1 MCYAV
6 WPQVAQLL
14 SIRVVGDLLCEGG
27 WFGSGLGS
35 VALIGATCGV
45 SHHRVDLNLCCLQGL
60 DHAWPFEAEGITVSE
75 WFVFVIPLAGPE
87 PGALCELSPVSASHP
102 VQALMESFTVLSGCA
117 SRGTTGLPQEV
128 HVLNLRTTDQGPG
141 QLQREVT
148 LHLNPIS
155 SVHIHHKPIV
165 FLLNSPRPL
174 VWHLKTERLA
184 TGVSRLFLV
193 SEGSVV
199 QFSSGNF
206 SLTAETEERNFPHGN
221 EHLLNWAQKEYGAV
235 TSFTE
240 LKIAR
245 NIYIKVGED
254 QVFPPKCNIGKNFLS
269 LNYLAEYLQP
279 KPAEGCVMSS
289 QPQDEEVHIIELIT
303 PNSNPY
309 SAFQVDITIDIRPS
323 QEDLEVVKNLILIL
337 KCKKSVNWVIKSFD
351 VKGSLKIIAPNS
363 IGFGKE
369 SERSMTMT
377 KSVRDDIPST
387 QGNLVKWALDNGYS
401 PITSYTVAPVAN
413 RFHLRLENNAEE
425 MGDEEVHTIPPE
437 LRILLGPGP
446 LPALHNPPIRGEGGH
461 NGDLPFP
468 FSDIAR
474 RGWNEEGE
482 DGLPRPRDPVIPSL
496 QLFPGLREPQEVQGS
511 VDIALSVKCDSEKMI
526 VAVEK
531 DSFQASGY
539 SGMDVTLLDPTCK
552 AKMNGT
558 HFVLESPLNGC
569 GTRPRWSALDGL
581 VYYNSIVIQVPA
593 LGDGSGW
600 PDGYEDLESGD
611 NGFPGDVD
619 EGDASLLTRPEIV
632 VFNCSL
638 QQVRNPSSFQEQPHG
653 NITFNMELYNTDL
666 FLVPSQGVFSVMEN
680 GHIYVEVSVTKAEK
694 ELGFAIQTCFISPY
708 SNPDRMSHYT
718 IIENICPKDESVKFY
733 SPKRVHFPIPQ
744 ADMDK
749 KRFSFVFKRVFNT
762 SLLFLQC
769 ELTLCTKTEKHP
781 QKLPKC
787 VPPEEA
793 CTSLDASIIWA
804 MMQNKKTFTKP
815 LAVIHH
821 EVGPKEKGPSVKE
834 PNPVSPPIFHGLDT
848 LTVMGIAFAA
858 FVIGALLTGALWYI
872 YSHTGE
878 TARRQQVPTSPPASE
893 NSSAAHSIGS
903 TQSTPCSS
911 SSTA

>member
-1 MCYAV
+1 MTSHCVIAM
-6 WPQVAQLL
+6 
-14 SIRVVGDLLCEGG
+14 
-27 WFGSGLGS
+27 F
-35 VALIGATCGV
+35 ALMSSCLAT
-45 SHHRVDLNLCCLQGL
+45 
-60 DHAWPFEAEGITVSE
+60 
-75 WFVFVIPLAGPE
+75 AGPE
-87 PGALCELSPVSASHP
+87 PGAQCELSPVNASHP

-128 HVLNLRTTDQGPG
+128 HVLNLRAADQGPS
-141 QLQREVT
+141 QQQREVT

-155 SVHIHHKPIV
+155 SVYIHHKPVV
-165 FLLNSPRPL
+165 FLLNSPQAL

-184 TGVSRLFLV
+184 TGVPRLFLV
-193 SEGSVV
+193 STGSVV
-199 QFSSGNF
+199 QFPSGNF
-206 SLTAETEERNFPHGN
+206 SLTAEREERNFPHGN
-221 EHLLNWAQKEYGAV
+221 EHLLNWARKEYGAV

-254 QVFPPKCNIGKNFLS
+254 QVFPPTCNIGKNFLS

-279 KPAEGCVMSS
+279 KAAEGCVMSS
-289 QPQDEEVHIIELIT
+289 QPQDKEVHIIELIT

-309 SAFQVDITIDIRPS
+309 SAFQVDIIIDIRPS
-323 QEDLEVVKNLILIL
+323 REDPEVVKNLVLIL

-351 VKGSLKIIAPNS
+351 VKGSLKVISPNS

-377 KSVRDDIPST
+377 RSIRDDVPST
-387 QGNLVKWALDNGYS
+387 HENLLKWALDNGYS
-401 PITSYTVAPVAN
+401 PVTSYTMAPVAN
-413 RFHLRLENNAEE
+413 RFHLRLENNEE
-425 MGDEEVHTIPPE
+425 MRDEEVYTLPPE
-437 LRILLGPGP
+437 LRILLNPGILPGP
-446 LPALHNPPIRGEGGH
+446 ENPPFRGEGGRI
-461 NGDLPFP
+461 GGLPFP
-468 FSDIAR
+468 FPDISR
-474 RGWNEEGE
+474 RDQKEGGE
-482 DGLPRPRDPVIPSL
+482 DRLPQPKDSFIPGV
-496 QLFPGLREPQEVQGS
+496 QLFPGPREPEEAQGS
-511 VDIALSVKCDSEKMI
+511 MDVVMSVRCDSEKMM

-531 DSFQASGY
+531 DSFQANGY
-539 SGMDVTLLDPTCK
+539 PGMELTLLDPSCK

-558 HFVLESPLNGC
+558 HFLLESPLNGC
-569 GTRPRWSALDGL
+569 GTRHRRTAGDGV
-581 VYYNSIVIQVPA
+581 VYYNSIVIQVLSP
-593 LGDGSGW
+593 GDSSGW

-611 NGFPGDVD
+611 NGFPGDMD
-619 EGDASLLTRPEIV
+619 EGDISLLSRPEIV

-638 QQVRNPSSFQEQPHG
+638 RQLGNPSSSQDQPNG

-666 FLVPSQGVFSVMEN
+666 FLVPAQGVFSVAEN
-680 GHIYVEVSVTKAEK
+680 GPVYVEVSVTKADQ

-708 SNPDRMSHYT
+708 SNPDRMSDYT

-733 SPKRVHFPIPQ
+733 SSKRVHFPASP
-744 ADMDK
+744 AEMDK
-749 KRFSFVFKRVFNT
+749 KRFSFVFKPMFNI

-769 ELTLCTKTEKHP
+769 ELTLCAKKQRDH

-787 VPPEEA
+787 VPPDEA
-793 CTSLDASIIWA
+793 CTSLDAAMIWA
-804 MMQNKKTFTKP
+804 MMQNKKTFTRP
-815 LAVIHH
+815 LAVIHQA
-821 EVGPKEKGPSVKE
+821 EPQEKVPSIE
-834 PNPVSPPIFHGLDT
+834 DSIPVSPPSFHGLDT

-878 TARRQQVPTSPPASE
+878 TAGRQQVPTSPPASE

>member
-1 MCYAV
+1 MTSQNSVDFWTVKYTRHLT
-6 WPQVAQLL
+6 VAEEVQE
-14 SIRVVGDLLCEGG
+14 SSKR
-27 WFGSGLGS
+27 
-35 VALIGATCGV
+35 
-45 SHHRVDLNLCCLQGL
+45 
-60 DHAWPFEAEGITVSE
+60 
-75 WFVFVIPLAGPE
+75 PE
-87 PGALCELSPVSASHP
+87 PRAQCELSPVNASHP

-117 SRGTTGLPQEV
+117 SRGTTGLLQEV
-128 HVLNLRTTDQGPG
+128 HILNLRAVNDGPS

-155 SVHIHHKPIV
+155 SVHIHYKPVV
-165 FLLNSPRPL
+165 FLLNSPQPL

-184 TGVSRLFLV
+184 AGVSRVFLV

-206 SLTAETEERNFPHGN
+206 SLSAKTEERNFPHGN
-221 EHLLNWAQKEYGAV
+221 EHLLNWARKEYGAV

-254 QVFPPKCNIGKNFLS
+254 QVFPPTCNIGKNFLS

-279 KPAEGCVMSS
+279 KAAEGCVMSS
-289 QPQDEEVHIIELIT
+289 QPRDKEVHIIELIT

-309 SAFQVDITIDIRPS
+309 SAFQVDIIIDIRPF
-323 QEDLEVVKNLILIL
+323 QKDPEVVKNLILIL

-351 VKGSLKIIAPNS
+351 VKGNLKVIAPNS

-377 KSVRDDIPST
+377 KSTRDDIPST
-387 QGNLVKWALDNGYS
+387 QENLVKWALDNGYS
-401 PITSYTVAPVAN
+401 PVTTYTMAPVAN
-413 RFHLRLENNAEE
+413 RFHLRLENNEE
-425 MGDEEVHTIPPE
+425 MRDEEVHTIPPE
-437 LRILLGPGP
+437 LRILLGHHTP
-446 LPALHNPPIRGEGGH
+446 PAIENPPIRGGGRD
-461 NGDLPFP
+461 GSFPFP
-468 FSDIAR
+468 FPDISR
-474 RGWNEEGE
+474 RGRKEREE
-482 DGLPRPRDPVIPSL
+482 DGFPWPKDPISPSI
-496 QLFPGLREPQEVQGS
+496 QLFPGPREPEEVQGNMD
-511 VDIALSVKCDSEKMI
+511 VALSVKCDNEKMT

-531 DSFQASGY
+531 DSLQASSY
-539 SGMDVTLLDPTCK
+539 LGMELTLLDPTCK

-569 GTRPRWSALDGL
+569 GTQHRRSALDSM
-581 VYYNSIVIQVPA
+581 VYYNSIVIQA
-593 LGDGSGW
+593 LPPGDSSGW

-611 NGFPGDVD
+611 NGFPGDMD
-619 EGDASLLTRPEIV
+619 ESDASFVGRPEIM

-638 QQVRNPSSFQEQPHG
+638 RQVGNPSSFQDPHNR
-653 NITFNMELYNTDL
+653 NISFNMELYNTDL
-666 FLVPSQGVFSVMEN
+666 FLVPSQGVFSIAEN
-680 GHIYVEVSVTKAEK
+680 GHVYVEVSVTKADQ

-708 SNPDRMSHYT
+708 SNPDRMSDYT

-733 SPKRVHFPIPQ
+733 NPKKVHFPLLQ
-744 ADMDK
+744 AEMDK
-749 KRFSFVFKRVFNT
+749 KRFSFIFKPIFNT

-769 ELTLCTKTEKHP
+769 ELTLCTKTEKDP

-787 VPPEEA
+787 IPPDEA
-793 CTSLDASIIWA
+793 CTSLDASMIWA

-821 EVGPKEKGPSVKE
+821 GGEPKGTGPSIKE
-834 PNPVSPPIFHGLDT
+834 PSQIPTPIFHGLDT

-878 TARRQQVPTSPPASE
+878 TAGRQQVPTTPPASE

>member
-1 MCYAV
+1 MVSHYVMAV
-6 WPQVAQLL
+6 FALM
-14 SIRVVGDLLCEGG
+14 S
-27 WFGSGLGS
+27 SGL
-35 VALIGATCGV
+35 AT
-45 SHHRVDLNLCCLQGL
+45 
-60 DHAWPFEAEGITVSE
+60 
-75 WFVFVIPLAGPE
+75 AGPE
-87 PGALCELSPVSASHP
+87 PSARCELLPVNASHP

-117 SRGTTGLPQEV
+117 SRGTMGLPQEV
-128 HVLNLRTTDQGPG
+128 HVLNLRTADPGPG
-141 QLQREVT
+141 QPQREVT

-155 SVHIHHKPIV
+155 SVHIHYKPVV
-165 FLLNSPRPL
+165 FLLNSPQPL

-206 SLTAETEERNFPHGN
+206 SLSAETEERSFPHGN
-221 EHLLNWAQKEYGAV
+221 EHLLNWARKEYGAV

-254 QVFPPKCNIGKNFLS
+254 QVFPPTCNIGKNFLS

-279 KPAEGCVMSS
+279 KAAEGCVIAS
-289 QPQDEEVHIIELIT
+289 QPQDKEVHIIELIT

-309 SAFQVDITIDIRPS
+309 SAFQVDIIIDIRPS
-323 QEDLEVVKNLILIL
+323 RKDPEVVKNLILIL

-351 VKGSLKIIAPNS
+351 VKGNLKVLKHTS
-363 IGFGKE
+363 IGFGE
-369 SERSMTMT
+369 LPDPHLFYTLLV
-377 KSVRDDIPST
+377 KSNFTHVHSVLIPSVLASDDDDY
-387 QGNLVKWALDNGYS
+387 NLHQTLMMFCPLLS
-401 PITSYTVAPVAN
+401 PP
-413 RFHLRLENNAEE
+413 EE
-425 MGDEEVHTIPPE
+425 MRDEEVHTIPPE
-437 LRILLGPGP
+437 LRILLDPGI
-446 LPALHNPPIRGEGGH
+446 LPALENPPIRGGG
-461 NGDLPFP
+461 GRSGGFPFP
-468 FSDIAR
+468 FPDISR
-474 RGWNEEGE
+474 RGQKEGGE
-482 DGLPRPRDPVIPSL
+482 DGIPRPKDPVIPSIR
-496 QLFPGLREPQEVQGS
+496 LFPGPREPEEVQGS
-511 VDIALSVKCDSEKMI
+511 MGVALSVKCDNEKMT

-531 DSFQASGY
+531 DSFQANSY
-539 SGMDVTLLDPTCK
+539 SGLELTLLDPTCK

-558 HFVLESPLNGC
+558 HFILESPLNGC
-569 GTRPRWSALDGL
+569 GTRHRRSAPDGV
-581 VYYNSIVIQVPA
+581 VYYNSIVIQVPSP
-593 LGDGSGW
+593 GDSSGW

-611 NGFPGDVD
+611 NGFPGDMD
-619 EGDASLLTRPEIV
+619 EGDTSFFSRPEIV

-638 QQVRNPSSFQEQPHG
+638 RQVGNPSSFQDPPNR

-666 FLVPSQGVFSVMEN
+666 FLVPSQGVFSVAEN
-680 GHIYVEVSVTKAEK
+680 GHIYVEVSVTKADQ

-708 SNPDRMSHYT
+708 SNPDRMSDYT

-733 SPKRVHFPIPQ
+733 NPKRVHFPIPQ
-744 ADMDK
+744 AEMDK
-749 KRFSFVFKRVFNT
+749 KRFSFVFKPVFNT

-769 ELTLCTKTEKHP
+769 ELTLCTKKEKYP

-787 VPPEEA
+787 VPPDEA
-793 CTSLDASIIWA
+793 CTSLDASMIWA

-821 EVGPKEKGPSVKE
+821 QVEAKGPSIKE
-834 PNPVSPPIFHGLDT
+834 SSPVSPPIFHGLDT

-878 TARRQQVPTSPPASE
+878 TAGRQQVPTSPPASE

>member
-1 MCYAV
+1 MTSQC
-6 WPQVAQLL
+6 
-14 SIRVVGDLLCEGG
+14 VVTV
-27 WFGSGLGS
+27 F
-35 VALIGATCGV
+35 ALMSSYLAT
-45 SHHRVDLNLCCLQGL
+45 
-60 DHAWPFEAEGITVSE
+60 
-75 WFVFVIPLAGPE
+75 AGPE
-87 PGALCELSPVSASHP
+87 LGIRCELSPVNASHP

-117 SRGTTGLPQEV
+117 SRGTMGLPQEV
-128 HVLNLRTTDQGPG
+128 HVLNLRTGDQGPG
-141 QLQREVT
+141 QPQREVT

-155 SVHIHHKPIV
+155 SVHIHHKPVV
-165 FLLNSPRPL
+165 FLLNSPQPL
-174 VWHLKTERLA
+174 VWRLKTERLA

-221 EHLLNWAQKEYGAV
+221 EHLLNWARKEYGAV

-254 QVFPPKCNIGKNFLS
+254 QVFPPTCNIGKNFLS

-279 KPAEGCVMSS
+279 KAAEGCVMSS
-289 QPQDEEVHIIELIT
+289 QPRDKEVHIIELLA

-309 SAFQVDITIDIRPS
+309 SAFQVDIIIDIRPS
-323 QEDLEVVKNLILIL
+323 QEDPEVVKNLILIL

-351 VKGSLKIIAPNS
+351 VKGNLKVIAPNS

-377 KSVRDDIPST
+377 KLIRDDIPST
-387 QGNLVKWALDNGYS
+387 QGKLIRWALDNGYS
-401 PITSYTVAPVAN
+401 PVTSYTMAPVAN
-413 RFHLRLENNAEE
+413 RFHLQLDNNEE

-437 LRILLGPGP
+437 LRILLDPGT
-446 LPALHNPPIRGEGGH
+446 LPALQNPPVRPGG
-461 NGDLPFP
+461 GRIGGLPFP
-468 FSDIAR
+468 FPDISQ
-474 RGWNEEGE
+474 RGWKEGGE
-482 DGLPRPRDPVIPSL
+482 DGRPKDPVLPSI
-496 QLFPGLREPQEVQGS
+496 QLFPGPREPEEVQGRM
-511 VDIALSVKCDSEKMI
+511 DIALSVTCDNEKMM

-539 SGMDVTLLDPTCK
+539 SGMELTLLDPTCK
-552 AKMNGT
+552 ARMNGT
-558 HFVLESPLNGC
+558 HFILESPLNGC
-569 GTRPRWSALDGL
+569 GTRHGRSAPDGV
-581 VYYNSIVIQVPA
+581 VYYNSIVIQIPSP
-593 LGDGSGW
+593 GDSSGW

-611 NGFPGDVD
+611 NGFPGDMD
-619 EGDASLLTRPEIV
+619 EGDAALFSRPEIV

-638 QQVRNPSSFQEQPHG
+638 RQAGTPSSFQDQLHG

-666 FLVPSQGVFSVMEN
+666 FLVPSQGVFSVAEN
-680 GHIYVEVSVTKAEK
+680 GHVYVEVSVTKADQ

-708 SNPDRMSHYT
+708 SNPDRMSDYT

-733 SPKRVHFPIPQ
+733 STKRVHFPIPQ
-744 ADMDK
+744 AEMDK
-749 KRFSFVFKRVFNT
+749 KRFSFVFKPVFNT

-769 ELTLCTKTEKHP
+769 ELTLCTKKKEP

-787 VPPEEA
+787 VPPDEA
-793 CTSLDASIIWA
+793 CTSLDASMIWA

-821 EVGPKEKGPSVKE
+821 EGEPRGKGPSIKE
-834 PNPVSPPIFHGLDT
+834 PNSISPPIFHGLDT

-878 TARRQQVPTSPPASE
+878 TAGRQQVPTSPPASE

>member
-1 MCYAV
+1 MM
-6 WPQVAQLL
+6 
-14 SIRVVGDLLCEGG
+14 
-27 WFGSGLGS
+27 
-35 VALIGATCGV
+35 T
-45 SHHRVDLNLCCLQGL
+45 SHHVLAMFALMSSCVATAGL
-60 DHAWPFEAEGITVSE
+60 
-75 WFVFVIPLAGPE
+75 E
-87 PGALCELSPVSASHP
+87 PRAQCELSPINASHP

-128 HVLNLRTTDQGPG
+128 HVLNLRAADQGPG
-141 QLQREVT
+141 QPQREVT

-155 SVHIHHKPIV
+155 SVHIHHKPVV
-165 FLLNSPRPL
+165 FLLNSPQPL
-174 VWHLKTERLA
+174 MWHLKTERLA

-199 QFSSGNF
+199 QFVSRNF

-221 EHLLNWAQKEYGAV
+221 EHLLNWARKEYGAV

-254 QVFPPKCNIGKNFLS
+254 QVFPPTCNIGKNFLS

-289 QPQDEEVHIIELIT
+289 QPQDREVHIIELIT

-309 SAFQVDITIDIRPS
+309 SAFQVDIIIDVRPS
-323 QEDLEVVKNLILIL
+323 REDPEVVKNLVLIL

-351 VKGSLKIIAPNS
+351 IKGNLKAIAPNS

-387 QGNLVKWALDNGYS
+387 QENLMKWALDNGYN
-401 PITSYTVAPVAN
+401 PVTSYTVAPVAN
-413 RFHLRLENNAEE
+413 RFHLRLENNEE
-425 MGDEEVHTIPPE
+425 MRDEEVHTIPPE
-437 LRILLGPGP
+437 LRILLGPGN
-446 LPALHNPPIRGEGGH
+446 LPALENPPFLGGGSQ
-461 NGDLPFP
+461 NGGLPFP
-468 FSDIAR
+468 FPGIPR
-474 RGWNEEGE
+474 RGWKEGE
-482 DGLPRPRDPVIPSL
+482 DRIPRPKDPVIPSI
-496 QLFPGLREPQEVQGS
+496 QLFPGHREPEEVQGS
-511 VDIALSVKCDSEKMI
+511 RDVSVSVKCDNEKMI

-531 DSFQASGY
+531 DSFQPSDDSGIEL
-539 SGMDVTLLDPTCK
+539 TLLDPSCK

-569 GTRPRWSALDGL
+569 GTRHRRSAPDGV
-581 VYYNSIVIQVPA
+581 VYYNSIVIQVLSP
-593 LGDGSGW
+593 GDSSGW

-611 NGFPGDVD
+611 NGFPGDMD
-619 EGDASLLTRPEIV
+619 EGEIAPLSRPEIV
-632 VFNCSL
+632 MFNCSL
-638 QQVRNPSSFQEQPHG
+638 RQLRNPSGFQDQPNG

-666 FLVPSQGVFSVMEN
+666 FLVPAPGVFSVAEN
-680 GHIYVEVSVTKAEK
+680 GHVYVEVSVTKADQ

-708 SNPDRMSHYT
+708 SNPDRMSDYT

-733 SPKRVHFPIPQ
+733 STQKVHFPIPY
-744 ADMDK
+744 AEVDR
-749 KRFSFVFKRVFNT
+749 KRFSFVFKSVFNT

-769 ELTLCTKTEKHP
+769 ELTLCTKKERDP

-787 VPPEEA
+787 VPPDEA
-793 CTSLDASIIWA
+793 CTSLDATMIWA
-804 MMQNKKTFTKP
+804 MMQNKKTFTKA
-815 LAVIHH
+815 LAVVHQADH
-821 EVGPKEKGPSVKE
+821 KA
-834 PNPVSPPIFHGLDT
+834 IFHGLDT